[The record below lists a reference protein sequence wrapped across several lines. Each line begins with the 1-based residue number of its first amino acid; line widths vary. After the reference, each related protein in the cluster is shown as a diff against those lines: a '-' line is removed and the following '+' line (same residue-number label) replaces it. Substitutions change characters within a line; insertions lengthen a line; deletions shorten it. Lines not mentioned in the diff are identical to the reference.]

1 VTPVP
6 AALPVALQRAW
17 QSALAAEHQAIFGY
31 DVLGPRLPA
40 AEQALAHRTQDA
52 HRAQRAAVEASMA
65 TLGLAPVAP
74 LADYPA
80 LYPVPDAAA
89 AHRLAVHLEDACAA
103 AWRYLYL
110 RAASPRPGS
119 ASSSPAASG
128 SDGLRGVAQ
137 QQLTASAVRAT
148 RWRVIA
154 TPAQATVA
162 FPGL

>member
-1 VTPVP
+1 M
-6 AALPVALQRAW
+6 LQRAW

-40 AEQALAHRTQDA
+40 TEQALAHRAQDA
-52 HRAQRAAVEASMA
+52 HREQRAAVEASMA
-65 TLGLAPVAP
+65 ALGLTPVAP

-80 LYPVPDAAA
+80 LYPVQNAATA
-89 AHRLAVHLEDACAA
+89 LRLAVHLEDACAA

-110 RAASPRPGS
+110 QAATARPVPAATSSSATRAALRS
-119 ASSSPAASG
+119 AG
-128 SDGLRGVAQ
+128 QR
-137 QQLTASAVRAT
+137 QLTASAVRAT